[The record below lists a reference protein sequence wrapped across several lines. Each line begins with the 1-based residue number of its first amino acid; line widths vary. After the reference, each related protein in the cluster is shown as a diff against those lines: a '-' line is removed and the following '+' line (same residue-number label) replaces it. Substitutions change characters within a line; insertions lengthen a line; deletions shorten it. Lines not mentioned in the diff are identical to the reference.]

1 MKSIYIKQGMSSLVV
16 TGLITGGSII
26 GTLLTRDITV
36 RAISNTNSSIINM
49 LSENLWGEN
58 LLKSTVDK
66 LDILYKLE
74 VIESYLLELPDEIN
88 ENKTIQKALDGIHDM
103 CQKIHVEL
111 TNIKQKISDHY
122 LKYFYYFRTLDLTYD
137 MALLENHVYNLDHR
151 FKLFLSIC
159 QNKKLNC

>member
-88 ENKTIQKALDGIHDM
+88 ENKTIQKSLDGIHDM

-122 LKYFYYFRTLDLTYD
+122 LMDVHTL
-137 MALLENHVYNLDHR
+137 
-151 FKLFLSIC
+151 
-159 QNKKLNC
+159 